1 MAGVGAHEGRFL
13 THTLRSDAEQ
23 SMDEFTLAH
32 RITLWQ
38 PPDLSFAN
46 RVHRLITFDRSP
58 CCFRRAE
65 SEAGYD
71 AFLDEPMVLLD
82 DVI

>member
-1 MAGVGAHEGRFL
+1 
-13 THTLRSDAEQ
+13 
-23 SMDEFTLAH
+23 MDELTLAH

-38 PPDLSFAN
+38 PPDLSFAD
-46 RVHRLITFDRSP
+46 RVHRLIAFDCSP